1 MTDTSCQTGS
11 RPPPNASALTA
22 HHRPHL
28 FYGWWV
34 VLTSAF
40 AVFWG
45 VPITVYSFS
54 VFLKS
59 LTQDFHATRAAVSL
73 AFTLRSVADAI
84 CIPFVGWLIARFG
97 TRRVIIPAAVMFG
110 LILLSIRV
118 LSGGIGQFYV
128 LYVAFSLA
136 ASVGFGPLAYGN
148 VVSFWFDRRRGLALG
163 LTMFGIGCGAM
174 ILPPFAQLL
183 ISHFGWRS
191 AYAILGLAVLLV
203 PLPIVA
209 AFLKE
214 KPQVLGLLPDG
225 VVSAGVAAQ
234 APADAVGLNASGAWR
249 SATLWL
255 IVCALFFVGASVQ
268 GCIVHTAAMLSD
280 RGASAQK
287 AALGSSVLGAAV
299 MIGRVGTGYLLDRLF
314 APQVAACF
322 FVCVAAGV
330 GLFLLGGPPWLA
342 FLGAFLTGLGLGAEV
357 DIIPYLVGRYFGLR
371 WFAHIYSVILA
382 TFILSGAVGPLL
394 MGWSFDLTHSYR
406 ASLFAFLAATLCA
419 ALLITRLGPYRYR
432 ASDSR
437 QSNLLRKEA

>member
-1 MTDTSCQTGS
+1 MTDTSWQTGS
-11 RPPPNASALTA
+11 LPPPHASALTSR
-22 HHRPHL
+22 HCRHL

-54 VFLKS
+54 VFLKP
-59 LTQDFHATRAAVSL
+59 LILDFHSTRAAVSL
-73 AFTLRSVADAI
+73 AFTLRSIVDAI

-97 TRRVIIPAAVMFG
+97 TRRVILPAAVIFG
-110 LILLSIRV
+110 LMLLSIRV
-118 LSGGIGQFYV
+118 MSGGIGQFYV
-128 LYVAFSLA
+128 FYVAFALA
-136 ASVGFGPLAYGN
+136 GSVGFGPLAYGN

-163 LTMFGIGCGAM
+163 LTMLGIGCGAM

-183 ISHFGWRS
+183 IVHFGWRG
-191 AYAILGLAVLLV
+191 AYAILGLVVLLV

-214 KPQVLGLLPDG
+214 KPQVMGLLPDG
-225 VVSAGVAAQ
+225 VAAQVAAQ
-234 APADAVGLNASGAWR
+234 AHADAVGVTASEAWR
-249 SATLWL
+249 SPEFWL
-255 IVCALFFVGASVQ
+255 IVCALFLVGASVQ
-268 GCIVHTAAMLSD
+268 GCIVHTASMLSD
-280 RGASAQK
+280 RGVSEQT

-314 APQVAACF
+314 ATRVAACF

-371 WFAHIYSVILA
+371 WFAYIYSVVLA
-382 TFILSGAVGPLL
+382 IFVLSGAVGPLL

-406 ASLFAFLAATLCA
+406 ASLVAFLAASLSA
-419 ALLITRLGPYRYR
+419 AFLITRLGPYRYR
-432 ASDSR
+432 ARDSR
-437 QSNLLRKEA
+437 QSVLARQES